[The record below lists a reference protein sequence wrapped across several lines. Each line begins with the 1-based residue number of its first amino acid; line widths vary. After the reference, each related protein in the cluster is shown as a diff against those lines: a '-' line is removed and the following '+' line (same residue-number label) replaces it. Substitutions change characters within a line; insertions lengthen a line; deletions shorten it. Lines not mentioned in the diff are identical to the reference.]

1 MKTSLTRTLL
11 GSTFAAL
18 IATSF
23 LSPAAQAQAQVDQA
37 LIDAAR
43 KEGKGSFYAVT
54 DPTII
59 QGFTA
64 KFKEKYGIELE
75 ITRLISG
82 ALGQRLTTEFDSG
95 NPVADLVFDTDKLL
109 QESLAAKGMFAELGN
124 IPGLDAYPASTK
136 NAYSIVVSH
145 IPYSLVW
152 NKNLIKDP
160 PKGWQD
166 LSDPK
171 WKGKLMFIDP
181 KVGGSPAQWHIL
193 MRETYGDEF
202 IRALGQNGTMA
213 PSVVPGLQQIAAG
226 AKGVYA
232 PAIHQVVV
240 GLLSKDAPIE
250 EIFPQPTISSDTSM
264 LIMKKAPHP
273 NIARLL
279 AAFTLSVEGQSILN
293 KDGFSP
299 IPNVPGTLP
308 LPKLTNPDLHNA
320 KEKIE
325 PVLKLLGLN

>member
-1 MKTSLTRTLL
+1 MTRQLLRTLL
-11 GSTFAAL
+11 GTAAL
-18 IATSF
+18 ALAASGVLSTS
-23 LSPAAQAQAQVDQA
+23 AQAQVDNA
-37 LIDAAR
+37 LIEAAR

-59 QGFTA
+59 QAFTA

-109 QESLAAKGMFAELGN
+109 QESLAAKGMFSDLGN
-124 IPGLDAYPASTK
+124 IPGLEAYPASTK
-136 NAYSIVVSH
+136 SPYSVVVSH

-152 NKNLIKDP
+152 NTSLVKDP

-166 LSDPK
+166 LTDPK
-171 WKGKLMFIDP
+171 WKGRLMFIDP

-202 IRALGQNGTMA
+202 IRGLGQNGTMA

-232 PAIHQVVV
+232 PGIHQVVV
-240 GLLSKDAPIE
+240 GLLSKDAPIG

-279 AAFTLSVEGQSILN
+279 AAFTLSVDGQAVLN

-308 LPKLTNPDLHNA
+308 LPKLANPDLHNA

-325 PVLKLLGLN
+325 PILGLLGLN